1 MRESGL
7 IGIISIVFRTV
18 RDGYGTAR
26 AWQVIAVFASVPLLL
41 LALILL
47 LIL

>member
-7 IGIISIVFRTV
+7 VGIISIVFRTV
-18 RDGYGTAR
+18 RDGFGTAR
-26 AWQVIAVFASVPLLL
+26 AWLVMAGFAAIPLLL